1 MGQQRMISVP
11 KKIKIGAQV
20 WDVIERSRTTD
31 GMIHDDAYGYTL
43 QKTNTI
49 VLDKDCPISRKRQT
63 LLHELFHAIR
73 YSSGNSGIKPNM
85 EDVLPSDVIIT
96 WEHYFIG
103 MYEDALLAVLR
114 ENPALA
120 NWLLAKDTTK

>member
-1 MGQQRMISVP
+1 MALP

-20 WDVIERSRTTD
+20 WDIIERSRVND

-63 LLHELFHAIR
+63 LLHELLHAIR

-85 EDVLPSDVIIT
+85 EDVLPHDVIIT

-103 MYEDALLAVLR
+103 MYEDTLLAVLR
-114 ENPALA
+114 DNPMLVKF
-120 NWLLAKDTTK
+120 LLEKDA

>member
-1 MGQQRMISVP
+1 MALP

-20 WDVIERSRTTD
+20 WDVIERTRATD
-31 GMIHDDAYGYTL
+31 GMINDDAYGYTL

-85 EDVLPSDVIIT
+85 DDVLPGEVIVT

-103 MYEDALLAVLR
+103 MYEDAFLAVLR
-114 ENPALA
+114 ENPTLVKF
-120 NWLLAKDTTK
+120 LLEKDA